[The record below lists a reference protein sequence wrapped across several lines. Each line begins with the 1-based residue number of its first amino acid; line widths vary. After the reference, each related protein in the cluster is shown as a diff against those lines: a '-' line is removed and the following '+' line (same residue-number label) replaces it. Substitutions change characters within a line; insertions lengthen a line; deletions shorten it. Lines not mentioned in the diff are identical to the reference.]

1 MALGI
6 GVPGGYLEH
15 ADKRARLYVRWMGLI
30 FAPLH
35 ILFIFTDSVIA
46 GSYDPRTYLVRVPM
60 ALGLLIPGLL
70 TFLDRPLPWRQFL
83 FFHAIVWLTGQTANC
98 YFLRDMDAALYTVC
112 LVYLAAPFM
121 MLYEPIKF
129 IALCA
134 ANFAFYVLLI
144 EFGLDR
150 SILSSAGMSH
160 AAPLLGTAVIG
171 SVLAIITWERNLR
184 EWNHLA
190 QIEQAR
196 ESLEENDRRT
206 QKELRLAERVQRS
219 LLPKARYSDDFISID
234 FCYLPAN
241 NVGGD
246 LLDIIRLEDGVYG
259 LLIADVSG
267 HGFAS
272 ALISSMMKMLVH
284 AIDRELLYKPGE
296 LLKRMDQLLRNN
308 LHNEF
313 ITSVY
318 AVVNLQK
325 GTLEY
330 ATAGHEAPVIFVHS
344 TGELVS
350 CPSAGRALGIFPN
363 SEYRSFLRPLA
374 GDETLFFFTDGC
386 FEVRNAGG
394 ALMELEAFL
403 EIVREGARLPF
414 EHTIDAIVSRIKQG
428 GGGVLEDD
436 VTLLACQLL
445 RR

>member
-46 GSYDPRTYLVRVPM
+46 ESYDPRTYLVRVPM

-190 QIEQAR
+190 
-196 ESLEENDRRT
+196 
-206 QKELRLAERVQRS
+206 
-219 LLPKARYSDDFISID
+219 
-234 FCYLPAN
+234 
-241 NVGGD
+241 
-246 LLDIIRLEDGVYG
+246 
-259 LLIADVSG
+259 
-267 HGFAS
+267 
-272 ALISSMMKMLVH
+272 
-284 AIDRELLYKPGE
+284 
-296 LLKRMDQLLRNN
+296 
-308 LHNEF
+308 
-313 ITSVY
+313 
-318 AVVNLQK
+318 
-325 GTLEY
+325 
-330 ATAGHEAPVIFVHS
+330 
-344 TGELVS
+344 
-350 CPSAGRALGIFPN
+350 
-363 SEYRSFLRPLA
+363 
-374 GDETLFFFTDGC
+374 
-386 FEVRNAGG
+386 
-394 ALMELEAFL
+394 
-403 EIVREGARLPF
+403 
-414 EHTIDAIVSRIKQG
+414 
-428 GGGVLEDD
+428 
-436 VTLLACQLL
+436 
-445 RR
+445 